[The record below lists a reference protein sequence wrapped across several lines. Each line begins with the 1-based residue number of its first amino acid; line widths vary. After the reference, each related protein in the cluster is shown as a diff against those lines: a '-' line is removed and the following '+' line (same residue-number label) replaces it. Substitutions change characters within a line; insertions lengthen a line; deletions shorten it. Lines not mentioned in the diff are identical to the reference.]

1 MDKLYTFYKPYP
13 KIFLPM
19 QFTYYICGEKK

>member
-1 MDKLYTFYKPYP
+1 MDKLYIYYKPYL

-19 QFTYYICGEKK
+19 QFTYYIYKEKG